1 MTSLISIPHPV
12 EKLLSQLQAA
22 GYCAVVV
29 GGCVRD
35 SLMGKVPHDWD
46 MATSAT
52 PEEMKAALPGVRLLE
67 TGIRHGTLTALV
79 EEMQVEIT
87 TFRQDGDYKDG
98 RHPEAVHFTPS
109 LEEDLARR
117 DFTINAMAYSPQ
129 LGLVDC
135 FGGQEDLKSRV
146 LRCVGE
152 PRRRFS
158 EDALR
163 IARAMR
169 FAAVLGFSVEPDTAW
184 AMLELKGNLSQ
195 VAVERI
201 WQEWRRLLCAPYAAK
216 VLGEFAPIA
225 FQMIPELEPCAS
237 CQQHNP
243 HHFGTVWEHTLKAL
257 DSARPELPVRLAV
270 LLHDVAKP
278 RCFTLDE
285 QGVGHFYGH
294 AAQSSQMADEICRRL
309 RLDNALRERV
319 TVLIRYHDGP
329 IIGNETL
336 LRRRLRQLGEEAFF
350 QLLAVQE
357 ADTCGLKEPY
367 PTERLP
373 QLQETEELARK
384 ILEEGACFSM
394 KQMAVSGKDLL
405 AAGFA
410 PGPEMGH
417 ILRRLLE
424 AVSEGKIDNNLED
437 LLNFAQQIRIKE

>member
-1 MTSLISIPHPV
+1 M
-12 EKLLSQLQAA
+12 
-22 GYCAVVV
+22 
-29 GGCVRD
+29 
-35 SLMGKVPHDWD
+35 
-46 MATSAT
+46 
-52 PEEMKAALPGVRLLE
+52 
-67 TGIRHGTLTALV
+67 
-79 EEMQVEIT
+79 
-87 TFRQDGDYKDG
+87 
-98 RHPEAVHFTPS
+98 
-109 LEEDLARR
+109 
-117 DFTINAMAYSPQ
+117 
-129 LGLVDC
+129 
-135 FGGQEDLKSRV
+135 
-146 LRCVGE
+146 
-152 PRRRFS
+152 
-158 EDALR
+158 
-163 IARAMR
+163 
-169 FAAVLGFSVEPDTAW
+169 
-184 AMLELKGNLSQ
+184 
-195 VAVERI
+195 
-201 WQEWRRLLCAPYAAK
+201 
-216 VLGEFAPIA
+216 
-225 FQMIPELEPCAS
+225 
-237 CQQHNP
+237 
-243 HHFGTVWEHTLKAL
+243 
-257 DSARPELPVRLAV
+257 
-270 LLHDVAKP
+270 
-278 RCFTLDE
+278 
-285 QGVGHFYGH
+285 GHFYGH